1 MSPLKA
7 AMHKAVGKNSNCP
20 ECGKRVS
27 DEDESCPHCGCDLT
41 EMEDDEDDEDEDE
54 TQDVDGEGSSN
65 IGEIVQYWS
74 RPR

>member
-41 EMEDDEDDEDEDE
+41 EMEDK
-54 TQDVDGEGSSN
+54 QDVDGEGSSN
-65 IGEIVQYWS
+65 IGEIVSYWS